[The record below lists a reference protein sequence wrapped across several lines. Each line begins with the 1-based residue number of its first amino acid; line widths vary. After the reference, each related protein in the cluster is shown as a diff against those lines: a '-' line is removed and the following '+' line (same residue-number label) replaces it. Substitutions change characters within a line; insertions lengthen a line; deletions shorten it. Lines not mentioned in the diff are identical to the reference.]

1 VKPSRE
7 PLLACR
13 REWLVSDEEWGGG
26 IDGRPSGDVW
36 YVQFGPK
43 AEDVERFAGDCQIIA
58 CSGDDRATWTGGMA

>member
-13 REWLVSDEEWGGG
+13 REWLQSDEEWGRV

-43 AEDVERFAGDCQIIA
+43 AEDVERFVGDVQVV
-58 CSGDDRATWTGGMA
+58 TVMAEEWKS